1 MDVLDQVGPFFD
13 RVKDL
18 FGGGLLTPIMI
29 AAGLLVLYL
38 AIKAVGSFLKIMML
52 LGAAGL
58 FVGVAPWS
66 GDSPVDTPV
75 ASCAA
80 AQATDDLDGLLAVA
94 TKRVTVKSVGDDAR
108 CNRRKTRLARGSA
121 EVQLRTFYDLPFR
134 TVQISGGGEE

>member
-29 AAGLLVLYL
+29 GLGLLVLYL
-38 AIKAVGSFLKIMML
+38 AIKAVGGFLKIMML

-66 GDSPVDTPV
+66 GPSPIEGAA

-80 AQATDDLDGLLAVA
+80 AQATDDLDGFNAIA
-94 TKRVTVKSVGDDAR
+94 TKRVTVKQLSDDAR
-108 CNRRKTRLARGSA
+108 CNRRKTRLAEGRA
-121 EVQLRTFYDLPFR
+121 RVQLRTFYDIPFR
-134 TVQISGGGEE
+134 TQQVRGRAN